1 MNLSHWKSNIL
12 TTHYLDQGTLGNIQ
26 WFSNSFGK
34 LKFGASF
41 FFLLNKK
48 NETHCCIESGT
59 VVLITPPE
67 LLLVVFTYSL
77 LMLRLLQPQ
86 TFSTFPS
93 WNVIWYIWEIKPPQ
107 FMEKML
113 NLKESLII
121 PQGMPK
127 ILRGGKKKKKEK
139 GKPYLPNSF

>member
-1 MNLSHWKSNIL
+1 
-12 TTHYLDQGTLGNIQ
+12 
-26 WFSNSFGK
+26 
-34 LKFGASF
+34 
-41 FFLLNKK
+41 
-48 NETHCCIESGT
+48 
-59 VVLITPPE
+59 
-67 LLLVVFTYSL
+67 
-77 LMLRLLQPQ
+77 MLRLLQPQ

-127 ILRGGKKKKKEK
+127 ILREGKKKKKEK